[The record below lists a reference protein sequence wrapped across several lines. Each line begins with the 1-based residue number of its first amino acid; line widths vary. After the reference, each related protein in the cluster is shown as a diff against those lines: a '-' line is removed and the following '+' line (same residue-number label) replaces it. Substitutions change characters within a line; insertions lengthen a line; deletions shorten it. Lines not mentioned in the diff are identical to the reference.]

1 MSRRSIFVVSGFA
14 LALAPAVLAAA
25 ILTAGAPGGKAPAT
39 VAGGDARACSLS
51 AAVRSI
57 GRVFR
62 GLNAGNAQEI
72 LNGFVERQPIGKYA
86 WGFQIERPEE
96 GPHGLSEDSSSS
108 RLIGVTIR
116 GIETLVAR
124 RRGQDERL
132 VLVALHLDTTPTRQ
146 RVPVTIYFHRSAKD
160 VIGYVWGDGGMAK
173 GQFDCGAGRL
183 VWFRGGHIPSQLPVA
198 AVASGRIVCMRGA
211 QRQRLF
217 VPAVGWGCA
226 N

>member
-1 MSRRSIFVVSGFA
+1 M
-14 LALAPAVLAAA
+14 VLAFAIVAA
-25 ILTAGAPGGKAPAT
+25 GVPGGSASAA
-39 VAGGDARACSLS
+39 VASGDARTCSVGD
-51 AAVRSI
+51 AVRSI

-62 GLNAGNAQEI
+62 GLNAGNPQEV
-72 LNGFVERQPIGKYA
+72 LNGFVERKPIGKYA

-96 GPHGLSEDSSSS
+96 GPHGLNENSSSS
-108 RLIGVTIR
+108 RLTGVTIR
-116 GIETLVAR
+116 GIEKLVAS
-124 RRGQDERL
+124 RGGRNERL

-160 VIGYVWGDGGMAK
+160 VIGYVWGDGGIAK
-173 GQFDCGAGRL
+173 GQFDCDAGRL

-198 AVASGRIVCMRGA
+198 AVASGRIVCMRAA